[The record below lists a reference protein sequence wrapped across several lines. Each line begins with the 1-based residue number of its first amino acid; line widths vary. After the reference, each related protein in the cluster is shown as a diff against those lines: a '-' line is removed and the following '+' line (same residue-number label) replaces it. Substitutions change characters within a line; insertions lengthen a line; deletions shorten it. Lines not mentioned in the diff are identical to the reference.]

1 MLIKHGDG
9 KVLSVVKVSDDSEVE
24 LDENGNPV
32 IKQANTKNKKETVKK
47 SVKKEITN

>member
-32 IKQANTKNKKETVKK
+32 VKQEDPKNKKIPTKK
-47 SVKKEITN
+47 SVRKNSN

>member
-32 IKQANTKNKKETVKK
+32 VKQQDPKIKKADTKK
-47 SVKKEITN
+47 SVKKQTN